1 MKKKLI
7 FDRNGDD
14 RPEAVRILNGKPTS
28 LLKLVDVK
36 YHWALALYKK
46 MLEHF
51 WIPEKV
57 NLSQDITDYSNLLP
71 NEKKAFKGILSF
83 LIFLDSIQT
92 TNLPRISDFIT
103 ASEINLAL
111 SVQSFQEAIHSQS
124 YGYLIESLIPK
135 DEVDSIYD
143 FWRDDNILLERIS
156 YIADKYQA
164 FSDRP
169 TKENFIIT
177 LISNYI
183 LEGIYFYTGFNFFY
197 LLAYTHRM
205 QATSQVFAYINRD
218 ELTHVVLFQRIIREV
233 INVNDYKNVIYT
245 MVDEAV
251 NYEIKWG
258 NHILGDQIL
267 GFNEYTIDQ
276 YVKFIANDRLR
287 RLGLLG
293 LYTEQKYTIN
303 PFKHLENIS
312 NVMSGSSVRA
322 NFFETTVTDYG
333 TYNGIKGWAKV

>member
-14 RPEAVRILNGKPTS
+14 RPEEVKILNGTPTS
-28 LLKLVDVK
+28 LLKLVGVK
-36 YHWALALYKK
+36 YQWALALYRK

-57 NLSQDITDYSNLLP
+57 NLSQDITDYSNLQP

-135 DEVDSIYD
+135 DEVDGIYD
-143 FWRDDNILLERIS
+143 YWRDDDILLKRIS
-156 YIADKYQA
+156 YIATKYQD
-164 FSDRP
+164 FSDNP
-169 TKENFIIT
+169 SLENFIKT

-205 QATSQVFAYINRD
+205 QATAQVFAYINR
-218 ELTHVVLFQRIIREV
+218 
-233 INVNDYKNVIYT
+233 
-245 MVDEAV
+245 
-251 NYEIKWG
+251 
-258 NHILGDQIL
+258 
-267 GFNEYTIDQ
+267 
-276 YVKFIANDRLR
+276 
-287 RLGLLG
+287 
-293 LYTEQKYTIN
+293 
-303 PFKHLENIS
+303 
-312 NVMSGSSVRA
+312 
-322 NFFETTVTDYG
+322 
-333 TYNGIKGWAKV
+333 